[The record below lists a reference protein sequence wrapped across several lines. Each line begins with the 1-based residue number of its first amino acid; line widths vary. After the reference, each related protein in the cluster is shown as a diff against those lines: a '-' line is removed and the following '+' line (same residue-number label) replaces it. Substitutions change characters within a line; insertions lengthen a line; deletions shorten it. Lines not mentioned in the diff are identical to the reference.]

1 MLHYT
6 DFSKGI
12 FMASTS
18 EFKNGLTIEL
28 DNDVYQIIEFQH
40 VKPGKGGA
48 FVRTRIR
55 KMSTGQV
62 IDKTFRAGE
71 SIEIARVERK
81 TLQFLYHTGEDYVFM
96 DNETYDQITLMEDQI
111 GPQVKF
117 LKDNSDVMVISHNER
132 ILGVE
137 LPDTIDVE
145 VVQTDPG
152 LKGDTAS
159 GGSKP
164 ATIETGAVITVPLF
178 INEGDRI
185 RVDTRSAKYI
195 ERVK

>member
-1 MLHYT
+1 
-6 DFSKGI
+6 
-12 FMASTS
+12 MASTA

-28 DNDVYQIIEFQH
+28 DGDVFQIVEFQH

-55 KMSTGQV
+55 KFRTGQV

-71 SIEIARVERK
+71 NIEIARVERR
-81 TLQFLYHTGEDYVFM
+81 TMQFLYRVDEDLTFM
-96 DNETYDQITLMEDQI
+96 DNETYDQISLTVDQV
-111 GPQVKF
+111 GDQVKF
-117 LKDNSDVMVISHNER
+117 LKDNSDVVIATHNDKL
-132 ILGVE
+132 LGVE
-137 LPDTIDVE
+137 LPDTIEVE

-178 INEGDRI
+178 INEGDKI

-195 ERVK
+195 ERVKS

>member
-1 MLHYT
+1 MP
-6 DFSKGI
+6 D
-12 FMASTS
+12 TS
-18 EFKNGLTIEL
+18 DFKNGLTIEM

-48 FVRTRIR
+48 FVRTKI
-55 KMSTGQV
+55 KKLTTGQV

-71 SIEIARVERK
+71 SIEMARVERY
-81 TLQFLYHTGEDYVFM
+81 TVQYLYSLDDDYIFM
-96 DNETYDQITLMEDQI
+96 NNETFEQITITADQL
-111 GPQVKF
+111 GDQVKF
-117 LKDNSDVMVISHNER
+117 LKDNSDVMIISHGEK

-137 LPDTIDVE
+137 LPDTIE
-145 VVQTDPG
+145 VIITQTDPG

-164 ATIETGAVITVPLF
+164 AVIETGATITVPLF
-178 INEGDRI
+178 VNEGDKI
-185 RVDTRSAKYI
+185 RVDTRSAKYL

>member
-1 MLHYT
+1 
-6 DFSKGI
+6 
-12 FMASTS
+12 MASTA

-28 DNDVYQIIEFQH
+28 DGDVFQIVEFQH

-55 KMSTGQV
+55 KFRTGQV

-71 SIEIARVERK
+71 NIEIARVERR
-81 TLQFLYHTGEDYVFM
+81 TMQFLYRVDEDLTFM
-96 DNETYDQITLMEDQI
+96 DNETFDQITLTVDQV
-111 GPQVKF
+111 GDQVKF
-117 LKDNSDVMVISHNER
+117 LKDNSDVIVATHNEKL
-132 ILGVE
+132 LGVE
-137 LPDTIDVE
+137 LPDTIEAE
-145 VVQTDPG
+145 VTQTDPG

-178 INEGDRI
+178 INEGDKI
-185 RVDTRSAKYI
+185 RVDTRSSKYI
-195 ERVK
+195 ERVKS

>member
-1 MLHYT
+1 
-6 DFSKGI
+6 
-12 FMASTS
+12 MASTS
-18 EFKNGLTIEL
+18 DFKNGLTIEM
-28 DNDVYQIIEFQH
+28 DNGVYQIIEFQH

-48 FVRTRIR
+48 FVRTRLR
-55 KMSTGQV
+55 KMATGQV

-71 SIEIARVERK
+71 SVDIARVERRVM
-81 TLQFLYHTGEDYVFM
+81 QYLYHTGEDYVFM
-96 DNETYDQITLMEDQI
+96 DTESFDQITLTAEQI

-117 LKDNSDVMVISHNER
+117 LKDNSEVMIISHDEK
-132 ILGVE
+132 ILGVD
-137 LPDTIDVE
+137 LPDTIDAL

-178 INEGDRI
+178 VNEGDRI
-185 RVDTRSAKYI
+185 RVDTRSEKYI

>member
-1 MLHYT
+1 
-6 DFSKGI
+6 
-12 FMASTS
+12 MASTS
-18 EFKNGLTIEL
+18 EFKNGLTIDL
-28 DNDVYQIIEFQH
+28 DGDVFQIIEFQH

-48 FVRTRIR
+48 FVRTRLR
-55 KMSTGQV
+55 KLATGQV

-81 TLQFLYHTGEDYVFM
+81 MLQFLYHTGEDYVFM
-96 DNETYDQITLMEDQI
+96 DNETFDQITLAEKQI

-117 LKDNSDVMVISHNER
+117 LKDNSDVMIISFDER

-164 ATIETGAVITVPLF
+164 ATIETGAVVTVPLF
-178 INEGDRI
+178 VNEGDRI
-185 RVDTRSAKYI
+185 RVDTRSEKYI

>member
-1 MLHYT
+1 
-6 DFSKGI
+6 
-12 FMASTS
+12 MASTS

-28 DNDVYQIIEFQH
+28 DGDVYQIIEFQH

-48 FVRTRIR
+48 FVRTRLR
-55 KMSTGQV
+55 KISTGQV

-71 SIEIARVERK
+71 SVEIARIERR
-81 TLQFLYHTGEDYVFM
+81 TMPFLYHTGDDYVFM
-96 DNETYDQITLMEDQI
+96 DNESFDQLTLQENQI

-117 LKDNSDVMVISHNER
+117 LQDNAEVMIISYNDR

-137 LPDTIDVE
+137 LPDTIE
-145 VVQTDPG
+145 ALVVQTDPG

-164 ATIETGAVITVPLF
+164 ATIETGAVVTVPLF

-185 RVDTRSAKYI
+185 RVDTRSEKYI
-195 ERVK
+195 ERAK

>member
-1 MLHYT
+1 
-6 DFSKGI
+6 
-12 FMASTS
+12 MASTS

-28 DNDVYQIIEFQH
+28 DGDVFQIIEFQH

-55 KMSTGQV
+55 KVSTGQV

-71 SIEIARVERK
+71 SIEIARIERK
-81 TLQFLYHTGEDYVFM
+81 TMQFLYATGDDYVFM
-96 DNETYDQITLMEDQI
+96 DNETFDQTTLDKAQL

-117 LKDNSDVMVISHNER
+117 LKDNSDVMIIMHDEK

-137 LPDTIDVE
+137 LPDTIE
-145 VVQTDPG
+145 ALVVQTDPG

-164 ATIETGAVITVPLF
+164 ATIETGAVVTVPLF

-185 RVDTRSAKYI
+185 RVDTRSEKYI

>member
-1 MLHYT
+1 
-6 DFSKGI
+6 
-12 FMASTS
+12 MASTS

-28 DNDVYQIIEFQH
+28 DRDVYQIIEFQH

-71 SIEIARVERK
+71 SIEIARVDRK
-81 TLQFLYHTGEDYVFM
+81 MMQYLYHTGEDYVFM
-96 DNETYDQITLMEDQI
+96 DNDTFDQITLSETQI

-117 LKDNSDVMVISHNER
+117 LKDNSEVMVMMYSER
-132 ILGVE
+132 LLGVE
-137 LPDTIDVE
+137 LPDTIDALI
-145 VVQTDPG
+145 VQTDPG

-164 ATIETGAVITVPLF
+164 ATIETGAVVTVPLF

-185 RVDTRSAKYI
+185 RVDTRSEKYI

>member
-1 MLHYT
+1 
-6 DFSKGI
+6 
-12 FMASTS
+12 MASTAD
-18 EFKNGLTIEL
+18 FKNGLTIEL
-28 DNDVYQIIEFQH
+28 DGEVYQIVEFQH

-55 KMSTGQV
+55 NFRTGAV

-71 SIEIARVERK
+71 KIEIARVERRPM
-81 TLQFLYHTGEDYVFM
+81 QYLYQSGDDYVFM
-96 DNETYDQITLMEDQI
+96 DNESFDQMTFTEAQI
-111 GPQVKF
+111 GEGVKF
-117 LKDNSDVMVISHNER
+117 LKDNLEVMVASYEGR
-132 ILGVE
+132 VLGVD
-137 LPDTIDVE
+137 LPDTIEAE
-145 VVQTDPG
+145 VTQTDPG

-185 RVDTRSAKYI
+185 RVDTRSGKYI
-195 ERVK
+195 ERV

>member
-1 MLHYT
+1 MP
-6 DFSKGI
+6 D
-12 FMASTS
+12 TS
-18 EFKNGLTIEL
+18 DFKNGLTIEM

-48 FVRTRIR
+48 FVRT
-55 KMSTGQV
+55 KLKKLTTGQV

-71 SIEIARVERK
+71 SIEMARVERY
-81 TLQFLYHTGEDYVFM
+81 TVQYLYSLDDDYIFM
-96 DNETYDQITLMEDQI
+96 NNETFEQITITADQL
-111 GPQVKF
+111 GDQVKF
-117 LKDNSDVMVISHNER
+117 LKDNSDVMIISHGEK

-137 LPDTIDVE
+137 LPDTIE
-145 VVQTDPG
+145 VIITQTDPG

-164 ATIETGAVITVPLF
+164 AVIETGATITVPLF
-178 INEGDRI
+178 VNEGDKI
-185 RVDTRSAKYI
+185 RVDTRSAKYL

>member
-1 MLHYT
+1 
-6 DFSKGI
+6 
-12 FMASTS
+12 MASTAD
-18 EFKNGLTIEL
+18 FKNGLTIEL
-28 DNDVYQIIEFQH
+28 DGDVYQIIEFQH

-71 SIEIARVERK
+71 RVEIARVERK
-81 TLQFLYHTGEDYVFM
+81 NMQYLYHTGEDYVFM
-96 DNETYDQITLMEDQI
+96 DNETFDQITLTEDQL

-117 LKDNSDVMVISHNER
+117 LQDNSDVMVITHDDR
-132 ILGVE
+132 LLGVD
-137 LPDTIDVE
+137 LPDTIE
-145 VVQTDPG
+145 ATVVQTDPG

-164 ATIETGAVITVPLF
+164 ATIETGAVVTVPLF

-195 ERVK
+195 ERV

>member
-1 MLHYT
+1 
-6 DFSKGI
+6 
-12 FMASTS
+12 MASTS
-18 EFKNGLTIEL
+18 DFKNGLTIEL
-28 DNDVYQIIEFQH
+28 DGGVFQIIEFQH

-48 FVRTRIR
+48 FVRTRLR
-55 KMSTGQV
+55 KMATGQV

-71 SIEIARVERK
+71 SVEVARVERK
-81 TLQFLYHTGEDYVFM
+81 MMQFLYHTGDDYVFM
-96 DNETYDQITLMEDQI
+96 DNETFDQITLNKEQL

-117 LKDNSDVMVISHNER
+117 LKDNSDVMVITHEER
-132 ILGVE
+132 LLGVE
-137 LPDTIDVE
+137 LPDTIDAE

-164 ATIETGAVITVPLF
+164 ATIETGAVVTVPLF

-185 RVDTRSAKYI
+185 RVDTRSEKYI

>member
-1 MLHYT
+1 
-6 DFSKGI
+6 
-12 FMASTS
+12 MASTS

>member
-1 MLHYT
+1 
-6 DFSKGI
+6 
-12 FMASTS
+12 MASTS

-28 DNDVYQIIEFQH
+28 DGDVFQIIEFQH

-48 FVRTRIR
+48 FVRTRLR
-55 KMSTGQV
+55 KLATGQV

-81 TLQFLYHTGEDYVFM
+81 MLQFLYHTGEDYVFM
-96 DNETYDQITLMEDQI
+96 DNETFDQITLEEKQI

-117 LKDNSDVMVISHNER
+117 LKDNSDVMIISFNER

-164 ATIETGAVITVPLF
+164 ATIETGAVVTVPLF
-178 INEGDRI
+178 VNEGDRI
-185 RVDTRSAKYI
+185 RVDTRSEKYI

>member
-1 MLHYT
+1 
-6 DFSKGI
+6 
-12 FMASTS
+12 MASTS
-18 EFKNGLTIEL
+18 DFKNGLTIEL
-28 DNDVYQIIEFQH
+28 DRDVYQIIEFQH

-48 FVRTRIR
+48 FVRTRLR
-55 KMSTGQV
+55 KLATGQV

-71 SIEIARVERK
+71 SIEVARVDRK
-81 TLQFLYHTGEDYVFM
+81 TLQYLYHTGEEYVFM
-96 DNETYDQITLMEDQI
+96 DNETFDQITIDEQQI

-117 LKDNSDVMVISHNER
+117 LQDNSEVMVISHEGR
-132 ILGVE
+132 ILGVD
-137 LPDTIDVE
+137 LPDTIE
-145 VVQTDPG
+145 ATVVQTDPG

-164 ATIETGAVITVPLF
+164 ATIETGAVVTVPLF